1 MIEARAPARPR
12 RTRRPRHRANP
23 AAAAAGAAAAAA
35 AAVAASAASAAASLL
50 LLLLLL
56 LLLPPPPRPPLSS
69 HLTRGAALQG
79 GAAGKPKGKKKAL
92 QARPA
97 PLLLPPRARILPS
110 APGLIHDTRRRRR
123 WRRWTQHP
131 SGRSPTS
138 CSSQVRQRAS
148 PEMHCGRN
156 AGGEREQTSC

>member
-1 MIEARAPARPR
+1 LQ
-12 RTRRPRHRANP
+12 
-23 AAAAAGAAAAAA
+23 
-35 AAVAASAASAAASLL
+35 LL
-50 LLLLLL
+50 LLLLFLFLFLLLLLLLLILLL
-56 LLLPPPPRPPLSS
+56 LLLPPPPPPRPPLSLR
-69 HLTRGAALQG
+69 LTRGAALQG

-97 PLLLPPRARILPS
+97 PLLLPPRAHTLPS
-110 APGLIHDTRRRRR
+110 APGLTHDIYNLLKYFFGFDTRRRRR

-131 SGRSPTS
+131 SDRSPIS
-138 CSSQVRQRAS
+138 CSSQVRQHAP